1 MKIIVKTSNMGKCL
15 EGVQAG
21 EEGSLE
27 NIPWGK
33 TESKRSQRSQENW
46 DLQNPGI
53 KRKASRAILSCP
65 VAKTLYSQCRVPRF
79 NPLSV
84 N

>member
-1 MKIIVKTSNMGKCL
+1 MSKCL

-21 EEGSLE
+21 EEGSLG

-33 TESKRSQRSQENW
+33 AGSKRSQRSQENW

-53 KRKASRAILSCP
+53 KRKPSRDILSCR
-65 VAKTLYSQCRVPRF
+65 VAKTLYSQCRGPRF
-79 NPLSV
+79 NPLSG